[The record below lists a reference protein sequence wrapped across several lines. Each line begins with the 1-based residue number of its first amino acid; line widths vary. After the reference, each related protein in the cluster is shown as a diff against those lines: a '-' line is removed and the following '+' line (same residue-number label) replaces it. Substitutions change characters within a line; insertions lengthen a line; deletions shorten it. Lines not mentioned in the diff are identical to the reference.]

1 MNPFLPRSARVRA
14 LAFASVAAAGLVPS
28 LAQASAFYLQEQS
41 VRGAGRAYA
50 GEGADQGVAGLW
62 YNPASIA
69 RSGRELYVGFHGIT
83 LSDSVSDLN
92 GSITRPG
99 QAARPVGGRGN
110 LNDTVQNGVV
120 PNLSFAMPIGDRFA
134 VGLSTAA
141 PFNFTNKYGSA
152 DPERFSGIKSRLN
165 TVDIQVTGAMKVNS
179 WLDLGVGVNTEY
191 TSANL
196 TGALPNV
203 SPLLPDGQQQLKGDG
218 WNVGYTVGA
227 QGYFGKLDL
236 GLSYRSAM
244 DHDLDGQ
251 ISASG
256 LLGPLAAA
264 NFSSNG
270 TAKFTTP
277 YFVTLAGRYA
287 LTDKLTLDAQIQQQ
301 GWSEFKAIT
310 VAYTGGGQVLPQN
323 YHDTTTGS
331 VGFDYQVNPRFVFR
345 GGVAYDPTPTS
356 DARDYRVPDGDRW
369 LTTIGGSYLLR
380 PNLTFDAAAGY
391 VNIDNSAVNNTQT
404 FFGGTA
410 AQTTVAN
417 RGTVSGAGGIFSA
430 GVRYRF

>member
-1 MNPFLPRSARVRA
+1 MKSFLPQSARTRA
-14 LAFASVAAAGLVPS
+14 IAFASVAAAVLVPT
-28 LAQASAFYLQEQS
+28 LAQASAFYIQEQS
-41 VRGAGRAYA
+41 VRGLGRAYA
-50 GEGADQGVAGLW
+50 GEGADQGAAGLW

-69 RSGRELYVGFHGIT
+69 RSGRELYIGFHGIT
-83 LSDSVSDLN
+83 VGDSVSDFN
-92 GSITRPG
+92 GTIARPG
-99 QAARPVGGRGN
+99 QGTRPVGGRGN
-110 LNDTVQNGVV
+110 LNDTVQNGIV
-120 PNLSFAMPIGDRFA
+120 PNLAFAMPVGDRFA
-134 VGLSTAA
+134 IGLSTAA

-165 TVDIQVTGAMKVNS
+165 TVDIQVTGAMKVTE

-196 TGALPNV
+196 TGALPNI

-227 QGYFGKLDL
+227 QGHFGKLDV

-256 LLGPLAAA
+256 LVGPLAGA

-287 LTDKLTLDAQIQQQ
+287 LTDKLTLDAQVQQQ
-301 GWSEFKAIT
+301 GWSEFKSIN

-331 VGFDYQVNPRFVFR
+331 VGFDYQVNPKFVFR

-380 PNLTFDAAAGY
+380 PNLTFDAAVGY
-391 VNIDNSAVNNTQT
+391 INIDNSAVNNSQV
-404 FFGGTA
+404 FYGGTA
-410 AQTTVAN
+410 AQTTVN
-417 RGTVSGAGGIFSA
+417 NNGTVSGNGGIFSA
-430 GVRYRF
+430 GVRYKF